1 MRKSFILAAVLALA
15 VAMPASA
22 QGPSPSLEEIR
33 KQQTDLRE
41 AARAGSGV
49 FEELPGADRTRLVE
63 HQDAVLT
70 MIEGKQ
76 DVEDLDE
83 PVRMDVFNR
92 LEEIRALV
100 EKAEDSRV
108 VCEYKKKVGT
118 HMKARVCQTV
128 AERRREREQAVDIMN
143 QRAICGNF
151 KGI

>member
-1 MRKSFILAAVLALA
+1 
-15 VAMPASA
+15 
-22 QGPSPSLEEIR
+22 
-33 KQQTDLRE
+33 
-41 AARAGSGV
+41 
-49 FEELPGADRTRLVE
+49 
-63 HQDAVLT
+63 
-70 MIEGKQ
+70 
-76 DVEDLDE
+76 
-83 PVRMDVFNR
+83 MDVFNR

-143 QRAICGNF
+143 QRAICGNC